1 METDNT
7 MGGAPL
13 CGKIGRERV
22 DAVVHAFYDK
32 LRADPELG
40 GFFAH
45 VDDFAEHEEH
55 IAVFWWWA
63 MGGRAERKRPFDM
76 KGRHHPLGLTE
87 QAFAQWL
94 AIFHETLRERLPAD
108 LAEAWFELARGI
120 GANLKRMTLEDEPSP
135 FQNRLEADG
144 KPHKTIGINT

>member
-7 MGGAPL
+7 TDGAPL
-13 CGKIGRERV
+13 CGRIGRERV

-32 LRADPELG
+32 LRANPELG
-40 GFFAH
+40 VFFAH
-45 VDDFAEHEEH
+45 VDDFSGHEEH

-94 AIFHETLRERLPAD
+94 AIFHETLLEHLPPD
-108 LAEAWFELARGI
+108 LAAAWFELAQGI
-120 GANLKRMTLEDEPSP
+120 GANLKRMTLEGGPSP
-135 FQNRLEADG
+135 FLNQLEADC
-144 KPHKTIGINT
+144 KPHRTIGINT